1 MEVNG
6 LAALKLDDEF
16 KGLSALREGKGKAA
30 NATQVAARAR
40 EDEQLAIRL
49 MKSLGYYDATA
60 ISTLQRETAADGEAG
75 RLKVVLTATP
85 GRLYRLS
92 SITVDAQ
99 PTVPT
104 DLIRSNLPLKV
115 GDPIEAARIEGRRP
129 MSAWSCRN
137 AAIPSSRWDSATS
150 CWRIRRRAGWRLY
163 AAGRYGAAILVR
175 QADDGGRQGVRP
187 RSPERLP
194 AFRGGAAIR
203 FAADRRSA
211 QCAGRD
217 RPVQRHRGR
226 AQADRPHESRRHRA
240 DRPPGHADQGPART
254 LSGEAGYSTGQ
265 GVRVQGSFTNRNAFP
280 PEGRSSPRSSP
291 VRRNRGSAGPSAVP
305 MPGGATGR
313 SRSSPRPATR
323 ITMRSMRSSAR
334 SPSAGAMTRRRSG
347 RRNSPMPLAAS

>member
-115 GDPIEAARIEGRRP
+115 GDPIEAARIEGAEANVSLVLPQRGYPFVKVGQRDILLEDR
-129 MSAWSCRN
+129 SA
-137 AAIPSSRWDSATS
+137 
-150 CWRIRRRAGWRLY
+150 RAGWRLY

-240 DRPPGHADQGPART
+240 DRPPGHADQGAR
-254 LSGEAGYSTGQ
+254 
-265 GVRVQGSFTNRNAFP
+265 P
-280 PEGRSSPRSSP
+280 D
-291 VRRNRGSAGPSAVP
+291 AV
-305 MPGGATGR
+305 G
-313 SRSSPRPATR
+313 
-323 ITMRSMRSSAR
+323 
-334 SPSAGAMTRRRSG
+334 
-347 RRNSPMPLAAS
+347 